1 MKGPKPYPEPRSS
14 LPNQFNFA
22 LPMDFARGAQPKEFS
37 CVLATKAGRRVCI
50 TTEAPSNLSELLLR
64 QIHEVALRTPG
75 SDSKP
80 KLGASLASAITRVR
94 FYKSAKT
101 KVSARYFDTI
111 NTNQWSSSQSERP
124 PLYVSPFMQ
133 STHNANCTRFSGS
146 VSSSERKVCSRETM
160 SNHPAIDLI
169 RCEKHLGPHFQSIPS
184 CYTSLHLPRLSSV
197 NHGTWFGG
205 RTHEACPC
213 DASNPRMGPVVP
225 TRPIR
230 SKVDSTK

>member
-1 MKGPKPYPEPRSS
+1 
-14 LPNQFNFA
+14 
-22 LPMDFARGAQPKEFS
+22 MDLAHGAPCEEFS
-37 CVLATKAGRRVCI
+37 LILATKAGRRVCV
-50 TTEAPSNLSELLLR
+50 TTEAPGNLTELLLR

-80 KLGASLASAITRVR
+80 KLGASLASAQTRVR

-101 KVSARYFDTI
+101 KVSTRDFGTI
-111 NTNQWSSSQSERP
+111 NAKQRCSSVPERH

-133 STHNANCTRFSGS
+133 SAHSANFTRFPSSGQ
-146 VSSSERKVCSRETM
+146 SSEHKVCSRDTM

-169 RCEKHLGPHFQSIPS
+169 RCEKHLGPHFQSIPG
-184 CYTSLHLPRLSSV
+184 CYTSLHWPRLSSV
-197 NHGTWFGG
+197 RQDTGFGG
-205 RTHEACPC
+205 RPDEACP
-213 DASNPRMGPVVP
+213 SETPNPRMGPVVS

>member
-1 MKGPKPYPEPRSS
+1 MKGPKPCPEPRSS
-14 LPNQFNFA
+14 LPNPYSFA
-22 LPMDFARGAQPKEFS
+22 LPMDLAHGAPCEEFS
-37 CVLATKAGRRVCI
+37 LILATKAGRRVCI
-50 TTEAPSNLSELLLR
+50 TTKAPSNLSELLLR

-75 SDSKP
+75 SHSKP
-80 KLGASLASAITRVR
+80 KLGASLASAQTRVR
-94 FYKSAKT
+94 STNTAKARIL
-101 KVSARYFDTI
+101 ARYFDTI
-111 NTNQWSSSQSERP
+111 NTNQWSSSRSERH

-160 SNHPAIDLI
+160 SNHPAIDLK
-169 RCEKHLGPHFQSIPS
+169 RCEKHLGLHSQSIPS
-184 CYTSLHLPRLSSV
+184 CYTSLHLRRLSSV

-205 RTHEACPC
+205 RPDVACPC